1 MPELPEVARTAL
13 SLNSAIQGKRLQ
25 EVIVHSGR
33 YAKHGDP
40 IGLSNFRDDLPANV
54 DEISFCGKLIL
65 FEFTGKSGKKWWV
78 WNTLGMS
85 GGWRY
90 EHTKHGHIE
99 FKTSDGSVF
108 FTDTRNFGTMKF
120 VDDEIETK
128 KKRASIGPNHL
139 SDEISDE
146 LFKNRLMKYPKST
159 MPEVLMNQ
167 SLIGGIG
174 NYIKA
179 EILYKSRISPNR
191 IVSSL
196 SNEDFSNLNEAT
208 RNVIQSSFA
217 NRGASIRTYKSM
229 DGEDGDF
236 VFSFKVY
243 GRETCENGYE
253 VVRELTRDGRIT
265 HWVPQ
270 IQK

>member
-13 SLNSAIQGKRLQ
+13 SLNNAIQGKNLN

-33 YAKHGDP
+33 YARHGDP
-40 IGLSNFRDDLPANV
+40 FGLERFREELPAYV
-54 DEISFCGKLIL
+54 DEVTFCGKLIL
-65 FEFTGKSGKKWWV
+65 FEFTGKSGKKWWA

-90 EHTKHGHIE
+90 DHTKHGHVE
-99 FKTSDGSVF
+99 FKTNEGSVF
-108 FTDTRNFGTMKF
+108 FTDARNFGTMKF
-120 VDDEIETK
+120 IDDEKETNK
-128 KKRASIGPNHL
+128 KKSSMGPNHL
-139 SDEISDE
+139 ANDISDE
-146 LFKNRLMKYPKST
+146 MFKERLMKYPNST

-167 SLIGGIG
+167 ALIGGIG

-179 EILYKSRISPNR
+179 EVLYRAGVSPHR
-191 IVSSL
+191 IV
-196 SNEDFSNLNEAT
+196 NTITDEEFSKLNAAT
-208 RNVIQSSFA
+208 KDVVIKSFA
-217 NRGASIRTYKSM
+217 NRGASISTYKGM

-236 VFSFKVY
+236 VFSFQVY
-243 GRETCENGYE
+243 GRNICENGFP
-253 VVRELTRDGRIT
+253 VIRETTKEGRTT

>member
-13 SLNSAIQGKRLQ
+13 SLNSAIQGKKLQ

-33 YAKHGDP
+33 YVKHGNP
-40 IGLSNFRDDLPANV
+40 VGLDQFREDLPANV
-54 DEISFCGKLIL
+54 DKVEFCGKLIV
-65 FEFTGKSGKKWWV
+65 FEFTGKTGKKWWV

-90 EHTKHGHIE
+90 QHSKHGHVE

-108 FTDTRNFGTMKF
+108 FTDARNFGTMKF
-120 VDDEIETK
+120 VDSEEETK
-128 KKRASIGPNHL
+128 RKKDSIGPNHL
-139 SDEISDE
+139 ADEISDD
-146 LFKNRLMKYPKST
+146 LFKSRLMKYKNKT
-159 MPEVLMNQ
+159 LPEVLMNQ
-167 SLIGGIG
+167 GLIGGIG

-179 EILYKSRISPNR
+179 EILYRAKLSPNR
-191 IVSSL
+191 IVDSL
-196 SNEDFSNLNEAT
+196 SLQDFTNLNKAT
-208 RNVIQSSFA
+208 KEVVQSSFA
-217 NRGASIRTYKSM
+217 NRGASIKTYKSM

-253 VVRELTRDGRIT
+253 VVRELTRDGRTT
-265 HWVPQ
+265 HWVPEIQ
-270 IQK
+270 I